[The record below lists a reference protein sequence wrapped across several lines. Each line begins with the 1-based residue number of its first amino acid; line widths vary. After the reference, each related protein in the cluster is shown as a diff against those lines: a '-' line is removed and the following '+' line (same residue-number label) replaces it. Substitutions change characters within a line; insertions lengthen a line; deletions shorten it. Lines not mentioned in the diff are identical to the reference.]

1 MSKNILITGGAGFI
15 GSNLSLKFIELG
27 HNVTVL
33 DNLSPQVHGR
43 ESSNS
48 ALFKSIEGKVRFI
61 KGCVTSKCDWE
72 SALIGVDTV
81 IHLAAETGTGQSMY
95 QIQRYSNVNI
105 GGTSILLDLLSNGDF
120 QVEKLVIASSRSIY
134 GEGKYH
140 CKEHGI
146 VYPLSRVFADLDNG
160 TFDVKCPLCNSQ
172 VVDLPTDELSA
183 IQPESHYAITKHT
196 QEQMVMLIGK
206 SLGISSVSLRFQNV
220 YGPGQ
225 SLSNPYT
232 GILSIFSTIIRNG
245 NNINV
250 FEDGEESRDFVYISD
265 VVDSI
270 ILASLKN
277 DASNQIFNVGSGVKT
292 SVIEVANMLVKA
304 YNSASTVNITGEYRI
319 GDIRHNYADLDK
331 IKNTLG
337 FKPKVDF
344 NQGITEFVRWVKSQD
359 IAEDKSCD
367 SLLEM
372 KERGLMK

>member
-1 MSKNILITGGAGFI
+1 MS
-15 GSNLSLKFIELG
+15 
-27 HNVTVL
+27 
-33 DNLSPQVHGR
+33 
-43 ESSNS
+43 
-48 ALFKSIEGKVRFI
+48 
-61 KGCVTSKCDWE
+61 
-72 SALIGVDTV
+72 
-81 IHLAAETGTGQSMY
+81 
-95 QIQRYSNVNI
+95 
-105 GGTSILLDLLSNGDF
+105 
-120 QVEKLVIASSRSIY
+120 
-134 GEGKYH
+134 
-140 CKEHGI
+140 
-146 VYPLSRVFADLDNG
+146 DLDNG
-160 TFDVKCPLCNSQ
+160 TFEVKCPLCNSI

-196 QEQMVMLIGK
+196 QEQMVMLIGR

-270 ILASLKN
+270 LLASLKE
-277 DASNQIFNVGSGVKT
+277 DANNQIFNVGSGVKT
-292 SVIEVANMLVKA
+292 SVIDVANMLVQA
-304 YNSASTVNITGEYRI
+304 YNSVSTVNITGEYRTR
-319 GDIRHNYADLDK
+319 DIRHNYADLDK

-337 FKPKVDF
+337 FKPKVNF
-344 NQGITEFVRWVKSQD
+344 NQGITKFVRWVKSQD
-359 IAEDKSCD
+359 IAVDKSCD

>member
-1 MSKNILITGGAGFI
+1 MNILLTGGAGFI
-15 GSNLSLKFIELG
+15 GSNLALKFIELG

-33 DNLSPQVHGR
+33 DSLSPQIHGQ
-43 ESSNS
+43 EPSNS
-48 ALFKSIEGKVRFI
+48 ALFKSIEGKVKFI
-61 KGCVTSKCDWE
+61 KGCVTSKGDWKR
-72 SALIGVDTV
+72 ALDGIHTV

-105 GGTSILLDLLSNGDF
+105 GGTTILLDLLSNGDF
-120 QVEKLVIASSRSIY
+120 QVEKLVLASSRSIY

-140 CKEHGI
+140 CKEHGT
-146 VYPLSRVFADLDNG
+146 VYPLSRALSDLDNG
-160 TFDVKCPLCNSQ
+160 TFEVKCPLCNSI

-196 QEQMVMLIGK
+196 QEQMVMLIGR

-270 ILASLKN
+270 LLASLKE
-277 DASNQIFNVGSGVKT
+277 DANNQIFNVGSGVKT
-292 SVIEVANMLVKA
+292 SVIDVANMLVQA
-304 YNSASTVNITGEYRI
+304 YNSVSTVNITGEYRT

-337 FKPKVDF
+337 FKPKVNF
-344 NQGITEFVRWVKSQD
+344 NQGITKFVRWVKSQD
-359 IAEDKSCD
+359 IAVDKSCD